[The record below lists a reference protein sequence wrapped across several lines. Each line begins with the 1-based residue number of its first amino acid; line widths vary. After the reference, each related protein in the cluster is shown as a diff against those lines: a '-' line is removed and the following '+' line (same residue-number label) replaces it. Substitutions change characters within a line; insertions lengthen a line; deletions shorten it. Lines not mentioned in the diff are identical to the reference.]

1 MQIICHG
8 FLQTTFH
15 ASIFNERQAT
25 SWTSLQACL
34 WTVGENI
41 QTPHRKIQPET
52 FLLWEDSANHFII
65 LRSLWDL
72 MLIFFA
78 VPLSVLLP
86 SVPLL
91 QSQYPGRESRPACRW
106 HLLYHWLLHLTI
118 LLYHR
123 VLLWS
128 WVLLWVCSIQIQLW
142 RVYGQ
147 HLLWKTNPSVLLDSP
162 LMQRK
167 IKKKEKDQLVKW
179 HSIHFFVFSVICEQF
194 TVTLFHWRNH
204 KNVIWYLL
212 WENLRVVHI
221 FNQSITTLS
230 MNMKS
235 RKLSNYGQRVN
246 LTYMR
251 KK

>member
-1 MQIICHG
+1 MFHG

-65 LRSLWDL
+65 LRSLWDQ

-167 IKKKEKDQLVKW
+167 IKKKRKR
-179 HSIHFFVFSVICEQF
+179 SISKMTFDSLFCLLCYLWTIYCYFVS
-194 TVTLFHWRNH
+194 L
-204 KNVIWYLL
+204 
-212 WENLRVVHI
+212 
-221 FNQSITTLS
+221 
-230 MNMKS
+230 
-235 RKLSNYGQRVN
+235 
-246 LTYMR
+246 
-251 KK
+251 KKP